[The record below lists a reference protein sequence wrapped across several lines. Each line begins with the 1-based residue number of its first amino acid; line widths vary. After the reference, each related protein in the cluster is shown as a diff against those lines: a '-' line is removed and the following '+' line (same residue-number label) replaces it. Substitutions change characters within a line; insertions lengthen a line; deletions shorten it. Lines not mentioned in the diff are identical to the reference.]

1 MPDGISEE
9 WGAGMISGPG
19 RVPAEAEAAEAPA
32 SGTGMD
38 SVLGR
43 LRNKDFSPMD
53 CIRAVMKL
61 TGSSLPDAM
70 RVVHFSSAWP
80 ELTER

>member
-1 MPDGISEE
+1 
-9 WGAGMISGPG
+9 
-19 RVPAEAEAAEAPA
+19 
-32 SGTGMD
+32 MD

>member
-1 MPDGISEE
+1 MISEPE
-9 WGAGMISGPG
+9 RA
-19 RVPAEAEAAEAPA
+19 PAEAEAAEALA
-32 SGTGMD
+32 SGADMD

-43 LRNKDFSPMD
+43 LRDKGFSPMD

-61 TGSSLPDAM
+61 TGSPLSDAT